1 MALQSSFKT
10 GPQPALVEKR
20 RFRSLSSRLALIG
33 VAQML
38 LIAITSI
45 VVFIAEGPR
54 KEGEPDKVLDAATVQ
69 RLETLA
75 DDKDKLNAALDEIH
89 DQRVAVSIY
98 DEQRVLIATNVD
110 PPLTAPPPHR
120 DGDRER
126 HEREEREER
135 EQHKPPR
142 DWRPHW
148 PRNYFMPFHPHDAR
162 DLIVAAGIKP
172 GPPGYLG
179 PLLTLVLGFGI
190 MIGGAI
196 IVARWIVRPIE
207 RLTRTA
213 RTLGAGDL
221 SARTRLDRAD
231 EIGELGTR
239 VDEMAE
245 RIQGLLYTE
254 KELLA
259 NVAHELR
266 TPLARIG
273 VALDIA
279 NEGDVEAARGSLAE
293 IAVDVSELETIVD
306 DILTAMRFEIV
317 GSTGAKLPLRRGI
330 VMPSEIATA
339 AADRLH
345 ARHPNRALNVK
356 VEKDLPEIDV
366 DPMLFRRV
374 IDNLIQNAH
383 KYTPDHEKPI
393 ELELQPASGG
403 VAFEVRDHGIGISQD
418 DLPRVFTAFFRGD
431 RSRSRETGGVGLGLT
446 LAKRIVEAHGG
457 TIDVASE
464 YGKGTS
470 VRVWLPPAAA

>member
-10 GPQPALVEKR
+10 GPQTALPKPR

-33 VAQML
+33 VAQMA
-38 LIAITSI
+38 LITLTSFI
-45 VVFIAEGPR
+45 VFIAEGPR
-54 KEGEPDKVLDAATVQ
+54 KQGDPDQVLDTATVH
-69 RLETLA
+69 RLEALF
-75 DDKDKLNAALDEIH
+75 DDKTKLNAALDDIH

-98 DEQRVLIATNVD
+98 DDQRNLLATNVD

-120 DGDRER
+120 EPPHEGERRE
-126 HEREEREER
+126 
-135 EQHKPPR
+135 PPR

-148 PRNYFMPFHPHDAR
+148 PRNFFMPFHPNDAH

-172 GPPGYLG
+172 GPAGLLG

-221 SARTRLDRAD
+221 SARTRLDRSD

-317 GSTGAKLPLRRGI
+317 GSTGAKLPLRRG
-330 VMPSEIATA
+330 VVPPREIATA
-339 AADRLH
+339 ASDRLH

-356 VEKDLPEIDV
+356 VASDLPEIDV

-393 ELELQPASGG
+393 ELELQPAGGG